1 MKRNLLLLLVLCM
14 VHNIMAQTVIV
25 CNTEGELPKLLSEKA
40 QEATELVIRG
50 VVSADDIKALN
61 NYPKI
66 KSLDLTDAQLLVIPS
81 KAWDDLHSLQ
91 ELYLPKAIDT
101 LYLDAISCNKYNNN
115 WIDIYLPGKFPYLKN
130 YPKVIESAPDYYF
143 SLTYD
148 NDVLVHDKS
157 LGILS
162 KDRKILYK
170 VTELGMM
177 EPTRYSVERVC
188 NYAFAQTMAGN
199 GGYMEF
205 SSELKEISN
214 SAFVGMII
222 TSTTRGELNNSHF
235 CVIFESSLPP
245 KKTGEGNLNIG
256 IFDYEHYD
264 ALAVIVPSVETYIN
278 DDSTW
283 GDLQIF
289 STNDWYKYQEKW
301 NGIENSCLDSKT
313 SSPYYDLQG
322 RKVAHPTRGIYIKD
336 GKKVVIK

>member
-1 MKRNLLLLLVLCM
+1 MKRNLLTLLMMLALQS
-14 VHNIMAQTVIV
+14 IMAQTTIV
-25 CNTEGELPKLLSEKA
+25 CNAEGELPQLLSEKA
-40 QEATELVIRG
+40 QG
-50 VVSADDIKALN
+50 VTQLAINGAVSAEDIRAIN

-66 KSLDLTDAQLLVIPS
+66 ELLDLTGARLPVIPE
-81 KAWDDLHSLQ
+81 KAWTNLHSLE
-91 ELYLPKAIDT
+91 ELYLPKEIDT
-101 LYLDAISCNKYNNN
+101 LSLDAISCSTYGVN
-115 WIDIYLPGKFPYLKN
+115 IYLPGKFPYLKN

-177 EPTRYSVERVC
+177 DPTRFSVEKVC
-188 NYAFAQTMAGN
+188 SFAFAHVMVGN
-199 GGYMEF
+199 GGFMEF

-214 SAFVGMII
+214 SAFVGMMI
-222 TSTTRGELNNSHF
+222 TSAMRGELSNKHF
-235 CVIFESSLPP
+235 CVCFESSLPP

-289 STNDWYKYQEKW
+289 STNDWYEYQEKW
-301 NGIENSCLDSKT
+301 DGIENSSLDSKT

-322 RKVAHPTRGIYIKD
+322 RKVANPTRGIYIKD
-336 GKKVVIK
+336 GKKIAVD

>member
-1 MKRNLLLLLVLCM
+1 MKRNLLTLLMMLALQS
-14 VHNIMAQTVIV
+14 IMAQTTIV
-25 CNTEGELPKLLSEKA
+25 CNAEGELPQLLSEKA
-40 QEATELVIRG
+40 QG
-50 VVSADDIKALN
+50 VTQLAINGAVSAEDIRAIN

-66 KSLDLTDAQLLVIPS
+66 ELLDLTGARLPVIPE
-81 KAWDDLHSLQ
+81 KAWTNLHSLE
-91 ELYLPKAIDT
+91 ELYLPKEIDT
-101 LYLDAISCNKYNNN
+101 LSLDAISCSTYGVN
-115 WIDIYLPGKFPYLKN
+115 IYLPGKFPYLKN

-170 VTELGMM
+170 VAELGMM
-177 EPTRYSVERVC
+177 DPTRFSVEKVC
-188 NYAFAQTMAGN
+188 SFAFAHVMVGN
-199 GGYMEF
+199 GGFMEF

-214 SAFVGMII
+214 SAFVGMMI
-222 TSTTRGELNNSHF
+222 TSAMRGELSNKHF
-235 CVIFESSLPP
+235 CVCFESSLPP

-289 STNDWYKYQEKW
+289 STNDWYEYQEKW
-301 NGIENSCLDSKT
+301 DGIENSSLDSKT

-322 RKVAHPTRGIYIKD
+322 RKVANPTRGIYIKD
-336 GKKVVIK
+336 GKKIAVD

>member
-1 MKRNLLLLLVLCM
+1 MLALQS
-14 VHNIMAQTVIV
+14 IMAQTTIV
-25 CNTEGELPKLLSEKA
+25 CNAEGELPQLLSEKA
-40 QEATELVIRG
+40 QG
-50 VVSADDIKALN
+50 VTQLAINGAVSAEDIRAIN

-66 KSLDLTDAQLLVIPS
+66 ELLDLTGARLPVIPE
-81 KAWDDLHSLQ
+81 KAWTNLHSLE
-91 ELYLPKAIDT
+91 ELYLPKEIDT
-101 LYLDAISCNKYNNN
+101 LSLDAISCSTYGVN
-115 WIDIYLPGKFPYLKN
+115 IYLPGKFPYLKN

-177 EPTRYSVERVC
+177 DPTRFSVEKVC
-188 NYAFAQTMAGN
+188 SFAFAHVMVGN
-199 GGYMEF
+199 GGFMEF

-214 SAFVGMII
+214 SAFVGMMI
-222 TSTTRGELNNSHF
+222 TSAMRGELSNKHF
-235 CVIFESSLPP
+235 CVCFESSLPP

-289 STNDWYKYQEKW
+289 STNDWYEYQEKW
-301 NGIENSCLDSKT
+301 DGIENSSLDSKT

-322 RKVAHPTRGIYIKD
+322 RKVANPTRGIYIKD
-336 GKKVVIK
+336 GKKIAVD

>member
-1 MKRNLLLLLVLCM
+1 MKRNLLTLMMMLALQS
-14 VHNIMAQTVIV
+14 IMAQTTIV
-25 CNTEGELPKLLSEKA
+25 CNAEGELPQLLSEKA
-40 QEATELVIRG
+40 QG
-50 VVSADDIKALN
+50 VTQLAINGAVSAEDIRAIN

-66 KSLDLTDAQLLVIPS
+66 ELLDLTGARLPVIPE
-81 KAWDDLHSLQ
+81 KAWTNLHSLE
-91 ELYLPKAIDT
+91 ELYLPKEIDT
-101 LYLDAISCNKYNNN
+101 LSLDAISCSTYGVN
-115 WIDIYLPGKFPYLKN
+115 IYLPGKFPYLKN

-177 EPTRYSVERVC
+177 DPTRFSVEKVC
-188 NYAFAQTMAGN
+188 SFAFAHVMVGN
-199 GGYMEF
+199 GGFMEF

-214 SAFVGMII
+214 SAFVGMMI
-222 TSTTRGELNNSHF
+222 TSAMRGELSNKHF
-235 CVIFESSLPP
+235 CVCFESSLPP

-289 STNDWYKYQEKW
+289 STNDWYEYQEKW
-301 NGIENSCLDSKT
+301 DGIENSSLDSKT

-322 RKVAHPTRGIYIKD
+322 CKVANPTRGIYIKD
-336 GKKVVIK
+336 GKKIAVD

>member
-1 MKRNLLLLLVLCM
+1 MKRNLLTLLMILVM
-14 VHNIMAQTVIV
+14 HSIMAQTTIV
-25 CNTEGELPKLLSEKA
+25 CNAEGELPQLLSEKA
-40 QEATELVIRG
+40 QGVTELAISG
-50 VVSADDIKALN
+50 AVSAEDVRAIN

-66 KSLDLTDAQLLVIPS
+66 ELLDLTGARLPVIPE
-81 KAWDDLHSLQ
+81 KAWTNLHSLE
-91 ELYLPKAIDT
+91 ELYLPKEIDT
-101 LYLDAISCNKYNNN
+101 LSLDAISCSTYGVN
-115 WIDIYLPGKFPYLKN
+115 IYLPGKFPYLKN

-177 EPTRYSVERVC
+177 DPTRFSVEKVC
-188 NYAFAQTMAGN
+188 SFAFAHVMVGN
-199 GGYMEF
+199 GGFMEF

-214 SAFVGMII
+214 SAFVGMMI
-222 TSTTRGELNNSHF
+222 TSAMRGELSNKHF
-235 CVIFESSLPP
+235 CVCFESSLPP

-289 STNDWYKYQEKW
+289 STNDWYEYQEKW
-301 NGIENSCLDSKT
+301 NGIENSSLDSKT
-313 SSPYYDLQG
+313 STPYYDLQG
-322 RKVAHPTRGIYIKD
+322 RKVTNPTRGIYIKD
-336 GKKVVIK
+336 GKKVAIK

>member
-1 MKRNLLLLLVLCM
+1 MKRNLLTLLMMLALQS
-14 VHNIMAQTVIV
+14 IMAQTTIV
-25 CNTEGELPKLLSEKA
+25 CNAEGELPQLLSEKA
-40 QEATELVIRG
+40 QG
-50 VVSADDIKALN
+50 VTQLAINGAVSAEDIRAIN

-66 KSLDLTDAQLLVIPS
+66 ELLDLTGARLPVIPE
-81 KAWDDLHSLQ
+81 KAWTNLHSLE
-91 ELYLPKAIDT
+91 ELYLPKEIDT
-101 LYLDAISCNKYNNN
+101 LSLDAISCSTYGVN
-115 WIDIYLPGKFPYLKN
+115 IYLPGKFPYLKN

-177 EPTRYSVERVC
+177 DPTRFSVEKVC
-188 NYAFAQTMAGN
+188 SFAFAHVMVGN
-199 GGYMEF
+199 GGFMEF

-214 SAFVGMII
+214 SAFVGMMI
-222 TSTTRGELNNSHF
+222 TSAMRGELSNKHF
-235 CVIFESSLPP
+235 CVCFESSLPP

-289 STNDWYKYQEKW
+289 STNDWYEYQEKW
-301 NGIENSCLDSKT
+301 DGIENSSLDSKT
-313 SSPYYDLQG
+313 SSPYYDLMG
-322 RKVAHPTRGIYIKD
+322 RPVANPTRGIYIKD
-336 GKKVVIK
+336 GKKIAVD

>member
-1 MKRNLLLLLVLCM
+1 M
-14 VHNIMAQTVIV
+14 
-25 CNTEGELPKLLSEKA
+25 LS
-40 QEATELVIRG
+40 
-50 VVSADDIKALN
+50 
-61 NYPKI
+61 
-66 KSLDLTDAQLLVIPS
+66 VIPDS
-81 KAWDDLHSLQ
+81 AWTNLHSLE
-91 ELYLPKAIDT
+91 ELYLPKEIDT
-101 LYLDAISCNKYNNN
+101 LSLDAISCSTYGVN
-115 WIDIYLPGKFPYLKN
+115 IYLPGKFPYLKN

-177 EPTRYSVERVC
+177 DPTRFSVEKVC
-188 NYAFAQTMAGN
+188 SFAFAHVMVGN
-199 GGYMEF
+199 GGFMEF

-214 SAFVGMII
+214 SAFVGMMI
-222 TSTTRGELNNSHF
+222 TSAMRGELNNLHF
-235 CVIFESSLPP
+235 CVLFESSLPP

-289 STNDWYKYQEKW
+289 STNDWYEYQEKW
-301 NGIENSCLDSKT
+301 NGIENSSLDSKT

-322 RKVAHPTRGIYIKD
+322 RKVANPTRGIYIKD
-336 GKKVVIK
+336 GRKVVIGQ